1 MGSKLHD
8 VVERED
14 GFFQLDSKWRP
25 HNLLFELQIKELMT
39 DMQRR
44 LEGLQSAREEIQKLP
59 RGPQVLK
66 VVRKLGFIHRRAS
79 FMRHSNH
86 LAFVQAVSEFY
97 TAFGQVFRY
106 LKIEQAKGQLQ
117 PA

>member
-1 MGSKLHD
+1 MVEQEQGS
-8 VVERED
+8 
-14 GFFQLDSKWRP
+14 FYQLDSKWRP
-25 HNLLFELQIKELMT
+25 HNLLFELQMKELMT

-44 LEGLQSAREEIQKLP
+44 FEGLKSAREEIQNLP
-59 RGPQVLK
+59 RGAQLLK
-66 VVRKLGFIHRRAS
+66 VVRKLGFIVRRAS

-97 TAFGQVFRY
+97 TAFGQVYRY